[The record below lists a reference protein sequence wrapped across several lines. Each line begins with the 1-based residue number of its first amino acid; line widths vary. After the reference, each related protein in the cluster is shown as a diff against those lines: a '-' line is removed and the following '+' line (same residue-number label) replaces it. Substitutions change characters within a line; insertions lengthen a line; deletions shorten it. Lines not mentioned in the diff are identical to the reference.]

1 MVLRMKNVNILGV
14 HWKNW
19 TFKGGGV
26 TKNQYR
32 SGVRLNKGGGLRQ
45 FANIRGDLER
55 KGAVFLRGGVGEL
68 IPRCTLCILNPSSLQ
83 DDTLVALLL
92 QINWMLLQDV
102 KLTTF
107 CCCKSLIKKTIAVGF
122 SYQLS
127 ILRNFF
133 TNCSNCKID
142 ITMT

>member
-32 SGVRLNKGGGLRQ
+32 SGVRLNKGGGGLRQ

-55 KGAVFLRGGVGEL
+55 KGAGGVD
-68 IPRCTLCILNPSSLQ
+68 IPMHTMYIKPFFTTRWYISSSLVTNQ
-83 DDTLVALLL
+83 L
-92 QINWMLLQDV
+92 N
-102 KLTTF
+102 
-107 CCCKSLIKKTIAVGF
+107 AVT
-122 SYQLS
+122 
-127 ILRNFF
+127 R
-133 TNCSNCKID
+133 C
-142 ITMT
+142 